1 MELSTIRERIVNTPL
16 VKKLPDAMR
25 KRFAIALLWISETE
39 DATRTQRLIE
49 QGEKNRD
56 LGILILEGMV
66 RIKNE
71 STQTKTIEAPDILG
85 EVQLFT
91 PDRARTATVEV
102 VVGGKILTFSWK
114 ALAAECR
121 ELYRDEEMDTLRKAI
136 YDSAWTR
143 EKGLFDATGKK

>member
-1 MELSTIRERIVNTPL
+1 MDLGTIRERILATPL
-16 VKKLPDAMR
+16 VRKLPEDQR
-25 KRFAIALLWISETE
+25 KKFATTLLWIAETE
-39 DATRTQRLIE
+39 DVSRTQLLIE

-56 LGILILEGMV
+56 LGVLILEGMV
-66 RIKNE
+66 RIRNE
-71 STQTKTIEAPDILG
+71 STQSKTIEAPDILG

-102 VVGGKILTFSWK
+102 VVGGKILSFSWK

-121 ELYRDEEMDTLRKAI
+121 VVFSDDEMDVLRKAI

-143 EKGLFDATGKK
+143 EEGLFDKLTKK